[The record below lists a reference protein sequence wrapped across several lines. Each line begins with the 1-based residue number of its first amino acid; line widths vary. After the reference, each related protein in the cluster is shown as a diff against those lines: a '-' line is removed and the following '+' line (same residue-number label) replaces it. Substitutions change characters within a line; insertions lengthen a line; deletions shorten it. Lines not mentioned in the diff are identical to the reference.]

1 MILVDALG
9 GKDLASSQFIDDR
22 RGHFARAGAA
32 SKVARDVLLLVQHRR
47 ERALDAV
54 DVTARSPIVARS
66 RSNTPLLLHG
76 FDAGSLNDTCIF
88 YCFL

>member
-1 MILVDALG
+1 MKTMHLIIAAAALAAGTVLALG
-9 GKDLASSQFIDDR
+9 AFHP
-22 RGHFARAGAA
+22 RGAKF
-32 SKVARDVLLLVQHRR
+32 
-47 ERALDAV
+47 DAV